1 MNVLRLGFV
10 LFCWSLVFNFEEG
23 SAGERWFLPLAGDS
37 IVIFKDCSPL
47 LGEAVQKGE
56 SFSLFCQ
63 V

>member
-1 MNVLRLGFV
+1 MCCGWA
-10 LFCWSLVFNFEEG
+10 LFCFVGHWFLILKREV